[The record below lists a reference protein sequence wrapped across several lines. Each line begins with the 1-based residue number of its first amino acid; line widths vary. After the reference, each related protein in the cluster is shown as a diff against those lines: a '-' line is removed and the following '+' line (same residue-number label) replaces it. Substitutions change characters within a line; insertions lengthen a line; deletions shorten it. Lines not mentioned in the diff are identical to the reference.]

1 MDNGIWY
8 LRRGR
13 IDRRTYWLHH
23 VLPLTAASI
32 LAVVLDLALGLAWYR
47 SGYVYDGYSVS
58 WSATFSGG
66 PITLITS
73 AALLVP
79 SLAASVAR
87 LHDRGRSAWWLLFW
101 LLPVAGPIVL
111 LVQFCLAGDPGP
123 NAYGPRPGA
132 GDPRATAPYQPVLR

>member
-1 MDNGIWY
+1 MDDGTWY

-23 VLPLTAASI
+23 ALPLTAASI

-47 SGYVYDGYSVS
+47 SGYVYDGYSVGY
-58 WSATFSGG
+58 SATFSGG

-79 SLAASVAR
+79 SLSASVTR
-87 LHDRGRSAWWLLFW
+87 LHDRGHSACWLLFG
-101 LLPVAGPIVL
+101 LLPLAGPIVL
-111 LVQFCLAGDPGP
+111 LVQACLPGNPGP
-123 NAYGPRPGA
+123 NAFGQRPGA
-132 GDPRATAPYQPVLR
+132 GSPRAAAPYQPVLR